1 MLGPGGWTAG
11 GNQFSLQVAYMD
23 STVAGGPQ
31 RPRDDET
38 SLGELILRA
47 LRFYQRYGRVL
58 VIPSLVLAISCAW
71 WVSGRPLYNVSAML
85 EVPDASLEEWRQS
98 QSFLWDQR
106 WVANTFGE
114 LDGQTVPVQLKRLAL
129 TPNFWTNT
137 VRYRSALSR
146 DDMRDVPAAEVQ
158 KTRSLGLDLMLRVK
172 DENQASLTF
181 ELLTRHVRQ
190 ALLANSLISLTRDGQ
205 QALARRPQ
213 LNLELLQTDFQIGQE
228 RQRIE
233 DMRQLLERYPALR
246 QMENT
251 TVVSVS
257 DGGGKYLAPL
267 AQIVALESTVS
278 ELQARSRKTRHELE
292 KLDWTAQLLKGIDQ
306 TIRNA
311 SSGDAIIGKLRENRN
326 KLLADHPQLSPGA
339 QEAVQDMDLKLA
351 LADARQQAIG
361 IKTQSALSS
370 KPIAARRPLIIGLL
384 VFGVVFCGLST
395 LLAIHAWLS
404 RGAEVLRWLPRPL
417 RRWLI
422 VQVPS

>member
-1 MLGPGGWTAG
+1 
-11 GNQFSLQVAYMD
+11 MD
-23 STVAGGPQ
+23 STAAGRPQ
-31 RPRDDET
+31 RLRDDEI
-38 SLGELILRA
+38 SLGELIIGV
-47 LRFYQRYGRVL
+47 LRFYQRYGRLL

-71 WVSGRPLYNVSAML
+71 WISGRPLYDVSAML

-106 WVANTFGE
+106 WVAHTFGD
-114 LDGQTVPVQLKRLAL
+114 LDGQTAPIQLKRLAL
-129 TPNFWTNT
+129 TPVFWTNT
-137 VRYRSALSR
+137 VRYRSALNK
-146 DDMRDVPAAEVQ
+146 DDIRDVPVAEVQ
-158 KTRSLGLDLMLRVK
+158 KTRSLGLDLRLRVK
-172 DENQASLTF
+172 DENQAFQTF

-205 QALARRPQ
+205 QALARKPL

-233 DMRQLLERYPALR
+233 DMRQLLERYPELR

-267 AQIVALESTVS
+267 AQIVALETTVS

-292 KLDWTAQLLKGIDQ
+292 KLDWTAQLLTGMDQ
-306 TIRNA
+306 AIRNA
-311 SSGDAIIGKLRENRN
+311 SSGDAIIGKLRENRAR
-326 KLLADHPQLSPGA
+326 LLADHPQLSSGA
-339 QEAVQDMDLKLA
+339 QEVVQDMDLKLA

-361 IKTQSALSS
+361 IKTRSALSS
-370 KPIAARRPLIIGLL
+370 KPILARRPFMIGLL
-384 VFGVVFCGLST
+384 VFGVVFAGLST
-395 LLAIHAWLS
+395 LLAVHTWLS
-404 RGAEVLRWLPRPL
+404 REAEVLGWLPRPL

-422 VQVPS
+422 VEVPL